1 MKSPV
6 IGFAGLTHLGIISVV
21 ASAARGFQVMGYH
34 DDALLIAALNRG
46 EPHVQEPQLKSLL
59 VQHMARLAF
68 VSSPTGFAECD
79 IVYISVDIPTDD
91 NGVSDLAPIRSM
103 IDKATAKMRADAV
116 LVVLCQVPP
125 GFTRSVEW
133 PETQLF
139 YQVETLVFGRAVD
152 RALHPERFILGCARP
167 LQPVEPRL
175 LCHLEAFACP
185 ILPMCYESAELAKIS
200 INMFLVA
207 SVTTANTLAELC
219 GQVGA
224 DWADIVPSLRLDKR
238 IGKHAYLNPG
248 LGIAGGNLERDL
260 ATVIS
265 YAKYHGTDASVVSA
279 CVAHSVYCKNW
290 ALRQLNALIL
300 SQTPA
305 AKIALLGLTYK
316 EDTHSTKN
324 SAALELLGRIS
335 THNVTAFDPY
345 AADGVTGP
353 EVIRAQT
360 TIEAIKGADVLLIMT
375 PWPQF
380 KDITGDQLLDSMV
393 GRVIID
399 PYRMLDRED
408 LAAKGFTYAALG
420 APVDSQGVP

>member
-6 IGFAGLTHLGIISVV
+6 LGFAGLTHLGIVSAI
-21 ASAARGFQVMGYH
+21 ASAARGFQVVGYH
-34 DDALLIAALNRG
+34 DDAQLISALNRG
-46 EPHVQEPQLKSLL
+46 ELHVQEPQLKSLL
-59 VQHMARLAF
+59 VQYMASLAF
-68 VSSPTGFAECD
+68 VSSPTNFAECD
-79 IVYISVDIPTDD
+79 IVYISEDIPTDE

-103 IDKATAKMRADAV
+103 IDKATAKMRADAI
-116 LVVLCQVPP
+116 LVVLCQLPP

-139 YQVETLVFGRAVD
+139 YQVETLIFGRAVD
-152 RALHPERFILGCARP
+152 RALHPERFILGCAHP

-175 LCHLEAFACP
+175 LFYLEAFACP

-207 SVTTANTLAELC
+207 SVTAANTLAELC
-219 GQVGA
+219 ERVGA
-224 DWADIVPSLRLDKR
+224 DWEEIVPSLRLDKR

-260 ATVIS
+260 ATVIG

-279 CVAHSVYCKNW
+279 WVAHSTYCKNW
-290 ALRQLNALIL
+290 ALRKLNALIL

-316 EDTHSTKN
+316 EDTPSTKN

-345 AADGVTGP
+345 AADDVTGP

-360 TIEAIKGADVLLIMT
+360 AIEAIEGADVLLIMT

-408 LAAKGFTYAALG
+408 LTAKGFTYASLG
-420 APVDSQGVP
+420 APVHLQGVP

>member
-6 IGFAGLTHLGIISVV
+6 LGFAGLTHLGVISAI

-34 DDALLIAALNRG
+34 DDDQLCAALNRG
-46 EPHVQEPQLKSLL
+46 ELHIQEPQLKPLL
-59 VQHMARLAF
+59 AQHLARLAF
-68 VSSPTGFAECD
+68 VSSPACFAECD
-79 IVYISVDIPTDD
+79 IVYISLDIPVDE
-91 NGVSDLAPIRSM
+91 NGTSDLVPIRNM
-103 IDKATAKMRADAV
+103 IDKATAKMRADAI
-116 LVVLCQVPP
+116 LVILCQVPP
-125 GFTRSVEW
+125 GFTRSVVW
-133 PETQLF
+133 PETQLY

-167 LQPVEPRL
+167 LEPVAPRL
-175 LCHLEAFACP
+175 LCYLEAFGCSS
-185 ILPMCYESAELAKIS
+185 LPMCYESAELAKIA

-207 SVTTANTLAELC
+207 SVTAANTLAELC
-219 GQVGA
+219 EQVGA
-224 DWADIVPSLRLDKR
+224 DWAEIVPSLRLDKR

-260 ATVIS
+260 ATVVS

-279 CVAHSVYCKNW
+279 WVAHSIYCKNW
-290 ALRQLNALIL
+290 VLRKLNALVL
-300 SQTPA
+300 LQTPD

-335 THNVTAFDPY
+335 ARNVTAFDPY
-345 AADGVTGP
+345 AGDDATGP
-353 EVIRAQT
+353 DVIRAQT
-360 TIEAIKGADVLLIMT
+360 PIGAIKGADVLLIMT

-380 KDITGDQLLDSMV
+380 KDISGDQLLDSMV

-399 PYRMLDRED
+399 PYRMLDRVD
-408 LAAKGFTYAALG
+408 LTAKGFTYATLG
-420 APVDSQGVP
+420 APVDSQGVA